1 MHRIL
6 VVELVTGGFVL
17 FVKLAGGQHYRQIC
31 MRKYEAP
38 RVFRDYARMRI
49 WLSEPWVNWA
59 NGPLFVY
66 PEGHPFLAR
75 LGIAIRR

>member
-1 MHRIL
+1 MRRIL
-6 VVELVTGGFVL
+6 VVELAAGGFVL
-17 FVKLAGGQHYRQIC
+17 FVKLAGGPCYRQIS

-49 WLSEPWVNWA
+49 WLSEAWVDCSDR
-59 NGPLFVY
+59 PLFVY